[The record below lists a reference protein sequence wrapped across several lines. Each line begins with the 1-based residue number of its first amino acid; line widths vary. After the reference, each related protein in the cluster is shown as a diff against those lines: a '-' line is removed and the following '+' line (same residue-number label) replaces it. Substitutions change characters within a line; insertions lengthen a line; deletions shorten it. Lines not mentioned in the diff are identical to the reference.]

1 MCYRRTSRKRT
12 RSDSNSTDKRLSV
25 ITTSCLHMWFYL
37 VCYACTF
44 YRSASDTSVVT
55 ASPIAPRRSER
66 LLALKKSKEASAVS
80 LSESK
85 AAIKEATGGKGVSH
99 QFGESSK
106 TTAKGKKIDNDGT
119 NNTTGKTHDKQT
131 TSKRSSTKKSQ
142 SESDL
147 TPKRKRR
154 RTVSPE
160 EDKPSDKT
168 QRTSSRTTG
177 VTSANQLQSSSKKAK
192 TSASEPLLTLPKGKT
207 SGGQD
212 KGKRTSSSRE
222 SKTSRKGKSSAGT
235 STSGVTTRQL
245 RKLKGR
251 NLTAEMSSDE

>member
-1 MCYRRTSRKRT
+1 M
-12 RSDSNSTDKRLSV
+12 L
-25 ITTSCLHMWFYL
+25 
-37 VCYACTF
+37 

-85 AAIKEATGGKGVSH
+85 PAIKEGTGGKGVCY

-106 TTAKGKKIDNDGT
+106 TTVKSKKVYKETT

-131 TSKRSSTKKSQ
+131 TSKRLTKKSQ

-147 TPKRKRR
+147 VPKRKRR

-160 EDKPSDKT
+160 EDKPNDKT
-168 QRTSSRTTG
+168 QKTSRTTG

-192 TSASEPLLTLPKGKT
+192 ASASEPLLTSPKGKT

-212 KGKRTSSSRE
+212 KGKRTTSSSRE